1 MASYH
6 FIEGLIVRR
15 GYLGESGGGI
25 MSLFTDDF
33 LNPAK
38 MANGTMLN
46 PKALIILEKAG
57 GYYFTHL
64 KAR

>member
-1 MASYH
+1 
-6 FIEGLIVRR
+6 
-15 GYLGESGGGI
+15 